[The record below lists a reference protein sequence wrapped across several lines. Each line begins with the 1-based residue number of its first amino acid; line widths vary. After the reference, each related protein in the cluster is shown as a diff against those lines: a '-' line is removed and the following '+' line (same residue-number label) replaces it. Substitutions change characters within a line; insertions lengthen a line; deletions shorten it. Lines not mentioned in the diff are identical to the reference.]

1 MSAADDLRASYKIVF
16 DSNDGKIVMDD
27 LAKRFHVASPVF
39 SQDPYETAF
48 RDGQRTVVLFL
59 NQQCQERKA
68 QEKQTVGE

>member
-1 MSAADDLRASYKIVF
+1 MTTADDIRASYKAIF
-16 DSNDGKIVMDD
+16 ESNDGKVVMDD

-39 SQDPYETAF
+39 SEDPYETAF

-59 NQQCQERKA
+59 NQQCQDRKA